1 MKKNKTK
8 IHRNWQH
15 RGYTRWRKTK
25 RQSRETGNVGGTHDE
40 EKQIDTI
47 TRFVTR
53 LTRRAPL
60 MEQELFTFPEHLSSP
75 PVFSGV
81 RVTRSLVLC
90 VMFCRSLFVFFSF
103 FFLPLCCLSFFDLRN
118 LITPLVSSISAS
130 PFSVAGFVV
139 GSPTPKPFS
148 CYACVDLPSGE
159 TCNTTTV
166 CPAGHVRIISIWL
179 LIWFTILQSS
189 LCRSYAF
196 CFV

>member
-1 MKKNKTK
+1 
-8 IHRNWQH
+8 
-15 RGYTRWRKTK
+15 
-25 RQSRETGNVGGTHDE
+25 
-40 EKQIDTI
+40 
-47 TRFVTR
+47 
-53 LTRRAPL
+53 
-60 MEQELFTFPEHLSSP
+60 
-75 PVFSGV
+75 
-81 RVTRSLVLC
+81 
-90 VMFCRSLFVFFSF
+90 MFCRSLFVFFSF
-103 FFLPLCCLSFFDLRN
+103 VFWPLCCLSFCLFAIVLSVLLSFCHCVVCPSVFLPLCCLSFFDLRN

-166 CPAGHVRIISIWL
+166 CPAGQVRIISIWL